1 MLREILEN
9 KLNEGKI
16 TDFFAGI
23 KVKLNDRKLDK
34 EAKKLYQKAEDEL
47 LKAFD
52 YDFADPARFPYE
64 DNFVKYMAKA
74 REVEKKMTNKG

>member
-34 EAKKLYQKAEDEL
+34 EAKKLYQKLNYYILIAWISSCLFE
-47 LKAFD
+47 
-52 YDFADPARFPYE
+52 
-64 DNFVKYMAKA
+64 
-74 REVEKKMTNKG
+74 